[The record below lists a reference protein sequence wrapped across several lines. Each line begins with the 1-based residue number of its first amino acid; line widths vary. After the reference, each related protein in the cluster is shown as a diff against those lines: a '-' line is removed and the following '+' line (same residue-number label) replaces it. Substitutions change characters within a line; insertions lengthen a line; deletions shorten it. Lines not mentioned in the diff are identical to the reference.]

1 MSAADEHLAVREG
14 VGLFDF
20 SFMGLYEFEAA
31 GGLQELERLE
41 PGQIAYTLL
50 LAPGG
55 AVRIDATVWRLEAER
70 YWLFAGKRAAYGGR
84 DRSGE
89 LAILALQGP
98 ASGTVLARMV
108 GREALAS
115 LRYFHFARL
124 GDLTVGRIGYSGELG
139 YELLVPAE
147 AAPALR
153 AELLQAGRPEG
164 LRECGWPCADSL
176 RIEAGYVL
184 FDREVD
190 GMANPR
196 ELGLERLVEG
206 PRPFAMRR
214 RLVGLDFL
222 EGPAGTGLPEA
233 AVTSQCFSPTFGRD
247 LALGFV
253 PPEVPEGA
261 RVRANGRIAR
271 VARLPF
277 HDPGRRRPRAAPLAT
292 TEAHPA
298 RCD

>member
-1 MSAADEHLAVREG
+1 VTSAEEHVAVRRG

-20 SFMGLYEFEAA
+20 SFMGLYEFGAA
-31 GGLQELERLE
+31 GGLQELQSRDIERLE

-55 AVRIDATVWRLEAER
+55 AVRIDATVWRLDRER

-98 ASGTVLARMV
+98 ASGTVLARLV
-108 GREALAS
+108 GREAVAA
-115 LRYFHFARL
+115 LRYFRFVQL
-124 GDLTVGRIGYSGELG
+124 GDLLVGRIGYSGELG
-139 YELLVPAE
+139 YELLVPA
-147 AAPALR
+147 AQAGALR
-153 AELLQAGRPEG
+153 ERLAAAGRPEG

-214 RLVGLDFL
+214 RLMGLDFL
-222 EGPAGTGLPEA
+222 EGPAGAELPEA
-233 AVTSQCFSPTFGRD
+233 VVTSECLSPTFGKA

-253 PPEVPEGA
+253 PPDVPEGA
-261 RVRANGRIAR
+261 RVRSDGRLAR

-277 HDPGRRRPRAAPLAT
+277 YDPQRKRPRAPALA
-292 TEAHPA
+292 
-298 RCD
+298 

>member
-1 MSAADEHLAVREG
+1 VTSAEEHLAVRHG

-20 SFMGLYEFEAA
+20 SFMGLYEFGAA
-31 GGLQELERLE
+31 GGLQELQSRDLERLE

-55 AVRIDATVWRLEAER
+55 AVRIDATVWRLDRER

-98 ASGTVLARMV
+98 ASGTVLARLV
-108 GREALAS
+108 GREAVAA
-115 LRYFHFARL
+115 LRYFRFVQL
-124 GDLTVGRIGYSGELG
+124 GDLLVGRIGYSGELG
-139 YELLVPAE
+139 YEILVPA
-147 AAPALR
+147 AQAGALR
-153 AELLQAGRPEG
+153 ERLAAAGRPEG

-190 GMANPR
+190 GVANPR

-214 RLVGLDFL
+214 RLMGLDFL
-222 EGPAGTGLPEA
+222 EGPAAAELPEA
-233 AVTSQCFSPTFGRD
+233 AVTSECLSPTFGKA

-253 PPEVPEGA
+253 PPDVPEGA
-261 RVRANGRIAR
+261 RVRADGRLAR

-277 HDPGRRRPRAAPLAT
+277 YDPQRKRPRAPALA
-292 TEAHPA
+292 
-298 RCD
+298 